1 MKRLFDILVAGV
13 VLILFSGL
21 LVLLS
26 LFIKIKLGS
35 PVIFKQRRPGL
46 NGQSFT
52 LYKFRTMTNSDGGV
66 TSDAERMTGFGAQLR
81 RTSLDELPTLWNVI
95 RGDMS
100 LVGPRPLLIEYLDLY
115 TDEQKRRHNVRPG
128 ITGWAQ
134 VNGRNSISWEEKF
147 KLDVWYVDNH
157 SFYLDVKILCMTIV
171 SVFKSTDITQEG
183 HVTAEKFRGS
193 K

>member
-66 TSDAERMTGFGAQLR
+66 TSDAERYEFS
-81 RTSLDELPTLWNVI
+81 RTTPFIN
-95 RGDMS
+95 R
-100 LVGPRPLLIEYLDLY
+100 
-115 TDEQKRRHNVRPG
+115 
-128 ITGWAQ
+128 
-134 VNGRNSISWEEKF
+134 ISRF
-147 KLDVWYVDNH
+147 IH
-157 SFYLDVKILCMTIV
+157 
-171 SVFKSTDITQEG
+171 
-183 HVTAEKFRGS
+183 
-193 K
+193 

>member
-100 LVGPRPLLIEYLDLY
+100 LVGPRPLLIE
-115 TDEQKRRHNVRPG
+115 
-128 ITGWAQ
+128 
-134 VNGRNSISWEEKF
+134 
-147 KLDVWYVDNH
+147 
-157 SFYLDVKILCMTIV
+157 
-171 SVFKSTDITQEG
+171 
-183 HVTAEKFRGS
+183 
-193 K
+193 